1 MKVDK
6 KFWISL
12 ILIIPTLLAACSPA
26 SPEAQGDQTDSPPEA
41 VAQARE
47 VLAEELNVGVDEVI
61 IQSFER
67 QDWSDS
73 CLGLGGPAE
82 SCLAVIT
89 PGWQVI
95 MVVGDSEPYEVRTD
109 ETGEV
114 VRINQ

>member
-6 KFWISL
+6 RLWITL
-12 ILIIPTLLAACSPA
+12 ILVIPTLLAACSPA
-26 SPEAQGDQTDSPPEA
+26 STGDQGGQEESPPAA
-41 VAQARE
+41 VAKARE
-47 VLAEELNVGVDEVI
+47 VLAEELNVGVDQVI

-95 MVVGDSEPYEVRTD
+95 MVVGDSQPYEVRTD
-109 ETGEV
+109 ETGEI